1 MVSEFNMEIDKLY
14 LVHTN
19 SGESSTCRLEDSEA
33 STSTIAN
40 EVREDIPCGRDE
52 DDTVLDGNSS
62 SKGLQ
67 RRDSNPE
74 NDVVVEVVR
83 VEDKIPFSGMK

>member
-1 MVSEFNMEIDKLY
+1 M
-14 LVHTN
+14 
-19 SGESSTCRLEDSEA
+19 A

-40 EVREDIPCGRDE
+40 EVREDIPRGGVE
-52 DDTVLDGNSS
+52 DDTEDGNSS

-74 NDVVVEVVR
+74 NYVVVEVIR
-83 VEDKIPFSGMK
+83 VEDKIPFLGMK